1 MSVSLAVFSKFALLT
16 LANLE
21 KGYFALYVRNSAMQI
36 IGSGQIV
43 TDVTFGVPTL
53 FGCIALFDLF
63 LLLGF
68 TVTFALFVRMCW
80 GVSPLRRRF
89 SGAPR
94 PPKNPLAS
102 WAQLD
107 QLMGF
112 AWYLRPRRNT
122 ILQLT
127 ANPKPPPPQ
136 KNKN

>member
-1 MSVSLAVFSKFALLT
+1 
-16 LANLE
+16 
-21 KGYFALYVRNSAMQI
+21 MQI
-36 IGSGQIV
+36 KRFTKIV
-43 TDVTFGVPTL
+43 VFVTSLDFTFL
-53 FGCIALFDLF
+53 NCIALFDLF

-94 PPKNPLAS
+94 PPKYPLAS

-127 ANPKPPPPQ
+127 ANPKPPPPK
-136 KNKN
+136 KNKK